1 MINLEFY
8 RDEIIEKNKSIDA
21 GRYFECVLCKV
32 RNKIYDCRKPC
43 HQCLEESVDWLL
55 EEYKEPI
62 KLKQWEYDMIESNN
76 MSHANVFDAFYT
88 YRAMKG
94 RGYFK
99 GIKDTSMTLEDILD
113 NCEVVE

>member
-8 RDEIIEKNKSIDA
+8 REKIKDFLDGNLKYINLLN
-21 GRYFECVLCKV
+21 GRFGYKV
-32 RNKIYDCRKPC
+32 DYGENYADKF
-43 HQCLEESVDWLL
+43 VDWLL

-99 GIKDTSMTLEDILD
+99 GIKDTSMTLKEILD